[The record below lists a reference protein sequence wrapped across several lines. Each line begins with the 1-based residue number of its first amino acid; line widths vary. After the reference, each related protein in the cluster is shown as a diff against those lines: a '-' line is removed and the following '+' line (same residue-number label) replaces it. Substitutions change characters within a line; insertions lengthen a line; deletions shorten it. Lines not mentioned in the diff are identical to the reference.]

1 LPTSSLERRQTGN
14 LASLIGATAS
24 RKGGYSAKPNCQSG
38 NLAWQNQSGTRP
50 SSPKPGNAKRYEL
63 GQSFSEESPTPYNGF
78 AGIGMRGTAMPPT
91 RRAIAF
97 FTLNTVLAISVGCA
111 TEADKSSRP
120 TLAIAAAADLKYA
133 LDEILQEYRRS
144 HPDIDVQVSYGSS
157 GNFYRQLTERAPFD
171 IFFSAD
177 TDYVR
182 QLVEGGLTL
191 KGSEFTYAV
200 GHLVLWVRNESPL
213 DFDKL
218 GMKAVLDPSVAK
230 IAIANPKYA
239 PYGRA
244 AQKALESAGLYD
256 RIRGKIARGNNVAQ
270 AAQFVE
276 SGAADI
282 GLIGL
287 SQATAPPLRDEGR
300 SWQVPGELY
309 PPLEQAGVIL
319 AWAKNKD
326 TAQKLRALVLGPA
339 GRKVLMRYGF
349 TLPRK

>member
-1 LPTSSLERRQTGN
+1 MPT
-14 LASLIGATAS
+14 
-24 RKGGYSAKPNCQSG
+24 
-38 NLAWQNQSGTRP
+38 
-50 SSPKPGNAKRYEL
+50 
-63 GQSFSEESPTPYNGF
+63 
-78 AGIGMRGTAMPPT
+78 T
-91 RRAIAF
+91 RRAIAA
-97 FTLNTVLAISVGCA
+97 FTLSIAFAFLAGCA
-111 TEADKSSRP
+111 TNAEKSFRP
-120 TLAIAAAADLKYA
+120 TLAIAAAADLKFA
-133 LDEILQEYRRS
+133 LDEILQEYRRA

-157 GNFYRQLTERAPFD
+157 GNFYRQLSERAPFD

-182 QLVEGGLTL
+182 RLVQGGLTL
-191 KGSEFTYAV
+191 KGSEFTYAI
-200 GHLVLWVRNESPL
+200 GHLVLWVRKDSTL
-213 DFDKL
+213 DLDKL

-244 AQKALESAGLYD
+244 AQKALQSAGLYD
-256 RIRGKIARGNNVAQ
+256 RIRAKIALGNNVAQ

-287 SQATAPPLRDEGR
+287 SQATAPPLHDKGR
-300 SWQVPGELY
+300 SCKVPEGLY

-319 AWAKNKD
+319 AWARNKD
-326 TAQKLRALVLGPA
+326 AAQELRDMVLRPA
-339 GRKVLMRYGF
+339 GRKVLLRYGF

>member
-1 LPTSSLERRQTGN
+1 MPT
-14 LASLIGATAS
+14 
-24 RKGGYSAKPNCQSG
+24 
-38 NLAWQNQSGTRP
+38 
-50 SSPKPGNAKRYEL
+50 
-63 GQSFSEESPTPYNGF
+63 
-78 AGIGMRGTAMPPT
+78 T
-91 RRAIAF
+91 RRAIAI
-97 FTLNTVLAISVGCA
+97 FTLNTVLAITVGCA

-133 LDEILQEYRRS
+133 LDDILQEYRRS
-144 HPDIDVQVSYGSS
+144 HPNVEVQVSYGSS

-182 QLVEGGLTL
+182 RLVQGDLTL
-191 KGSEFTYAV
+191 KDSEFSYAV
-200 GHLVLWVRNESPL
+200 GHLVLWVRNDSPL
-213 DFDKL
+213 DLDKL

-230 IAIANPKYA
+230 VAIANPKYA

-287 SQATAPPLRDEGR
+287 SQATAPPLRDKGR
-300 SWQVPGELY
+300 SWKVPEGLY
-309 PPLEQAGVIL
+309 PPLEQAGAIL

-326 TAQKLRALVLGPA
+326 AAQKLRALVLGQA
-339 GRKVLMRYGF
+339 GRKVFLRYGF
-349 TLPRK
+349 ALPRK